1 MAEYSSSLELC
12 SFGLT
17 KSFCFVKET
26 IDITISKILQENE
39 RRRAIVFAPLA
50 SPKGLP
56 LGNSSKLDC
65 TRLLAPFNPITGEG
79 SIGQRVAFTVS
90 DYPIPTQYLPVEMM
104 DEPFV
109 KSLSKAGSV
118 DAFIR
123 DALMLPVTDEAR
135 DKVVEKFIRIRQKHD
150 YPFWAAMFAYI
161 KRKGG
166 GTDVLFRLNR
176 PQRRLI
182 KRLEKMRKAG
192 KPIRLILLKARQWGG
207 STAIQIYMAW
217 LQLVHE
223 VGLNSLIIAHQGTGS
238 DEIKDMFDRMIKS
251 YPVEMLHELGDAY
264 APNEP
269 KMVGVGKSGNIF
281 RVPQRNCKI
290 KIGTAERPNSCRGGD
305 YNLVHLSEVALWKET
320 DGKKPE
326 DIVRSACSGILLRP
340 YTMIVYES
348 TPNGVGNFFH
358 KEYLAAKKG
367 QSQFEAM
374 FVAWF
379 EIEQYELPFED
390 EAAKYEFAKKL
401 FANRRNEEIKSDREE
416 PGTYLWMLWEKG
428 ATLEAIHWYVSERS
442 KYTNHGDMA
451 SEYPSD
457 DIEAF
462 TYSGRKVFSSED
474 VEQFRPACRAPRWI
488 GEIYGSADEGE
499 KAIEG
504 LRFKKETDGR
514 LFMWHDVE
522 RSDTEEVT
530 DRYLVV
536 VDVCKGHTKNADFA
550 DILVIDRLG
559 MMDGEPPEVA
569 SEWHGHIDMDKLAW
583 KATQVAAYYNNALL
597 VIESNTLET
606 NNTKGEAE
614 YILTLI
620 HEVYGR
626 QLYARKQSA
635 EDIRQGLPKKYGYH
649 TNPLTKK
656 VVIYNLKV
664 VIRERLYIE
673 REEACLDEYLT
684 YVETENNVF
693 EAMEGYHDDRLM
705 TRAIGMQVCYHEMEL
720 PRIVKK
726 VNNINAGLVHVPVS
740 AATIG

>member
-1 MAEYSSSLELC
+1 MNE
-12 SFGLT
+12 
-17 KSFCFVKET
+17 
-26 IDITISKILQENE
+26 DIIIKILQENE
-39 RRRAIVFAPLA
+39 RRRAIVY
-50 SPKGLP
+50 
-56 LGNSSKLDC
+56 
-65 TRLLAPFNPITGEG
+65 APFNPITGEG

-109 KSLSKAGSV
+109 KKLSKAGSV

-135 DKVVEKFIRIRQKHD
+135 DKVVEEFIRIRQKHD
-150 YPFWAAMFAYI
+150 FAFWAAMFAYI

-166 GTDVLFRLNR
+166 GTDVLFRLKR
-176 PQRRLI
+176 PQRKLI

-367 QSQFEAM
+367 LSQFEAM

-390 EAAKYEFAKKL
+390 EADKYEFAKNL

-416 PGTYLWMLWEKG
+416 PGTYLWRLWEKG

-499 KAIEG
+499 KAIDG
-504 LRFKKETDGR
+504 LRFKKEADGR

-522 RSDTEEVT
+522 RSDEEEVT
-530 DRYLVV
+530 DRYLVI

-550 DILVIDRLG
+550 DILVIDRLS

-569 SEWHGHIDMDKLAW
+569 AEWHGHIDMDKLAW

-664 VIRERLYIE
+664 VIREHLYIE

-726 VNNINAGLVHVPVS
+726 INNINAGLVQVPVS

>member
-1 MAEYSSSLELC
+1 MKRS
-12 SFGLT
+12 
-17 KSFCFVKET
+17 VDIET
-26 IDITISKILQENE
+26 IIQENE
-39 RRRAIVFAPLA
+39 RRRLEVF
-50 SPKGLP
+50 
-56 LGNSSKLDC
+56 
-65 TRLLAPFNPITGEG
+65 APFNPITGEG
-79 SIGQRVAFTVS
+79 SIGQRVSFTIS
-90 DYPIPTQYLPVEMM
+90 DYPISTQYLPIEMM

-109 KSLSKAGSV
+109 KSLQKAGSV
-118 DAFIR
+118 ESLIR
-123 DALMLPVTDEAR
+123 DVLQLSVTDESCE
-135 DKVVEKFIRIRQKHD
+135 KVVEEFIRIRKKYD
-150 YPFWAAMFAYI
+150 FPFWAAMFVYI

-166 GTDVLFRLNR
+166 GSDVLFRLNK
-176 PQRRLI
+176 PQRKLI
-182 KRLEKMRKAG
+182 QRLEKMRKAG

-207 STAIQIYMAW
+207 STAIQIYMSW

-238 DEIKDMFDRMIKS
+238 DEIKDMFDRMIKL
-251 YPVEMLHELGDAY
+251 YPVEMLHELGEAY
-264 APNEP
+264 SLNEP
-269 KMVGVGKSGNIF
+269 KIVGVGKSGNIF

-326 DIVRSACSGILLRP
+326 DIVRSACSGILLMAL
-340 YTMIVYES
+340 TMIIYES

-358 KEYLAAKKG
+358 KEYLAAKNG
-367 QSQFEAM
+367 LSQFEAM

-379 EIEQYELPFED
+379 EIEQYELPFADDSEKYD
-390 EAAKYEFAKKL
+390 FAAKL
-401 FANRRNEEIKSDREE
+401 LANRYNEEVSTEREE
-416 PGTYLWMLWEKG
+416 AGTYLWRLWEMG
-428 ATLEAIHWYVSERS
+428 ATLEAIHWYVSERT
-442 KYTNHGDMA
+442 KFKNHGEMA

-462 TYSGRKVFSSED
+462 TFSGRKVFSSED
-474 VEQFRPACRAPRWI
+474 VELFRAACRTPRWR

-499 KAIEG
+499 KAIDG
-504 LRFKKETDGR
+504 LRFKKSNDGQ
-514 LFMWHDVE
+514 LFIWHDVE
-522 RSDTEEVT
+522 RNDEEEVL

-550 DILVIDRLG
+550 DILVIDRLF
-559 MMDGEPPEVA
+559 MMDGDPPVVA
-569 SEWHGHIDMDKLAW
+569 AEWHGHIDMDKLAW
-583 KATQVAAYYNNALL
+583 KATQIAAYYNNALL

-620 HEVYGR
+620 HDVYGK

-635 EDIRQGLPKKYGYH
+635 EDIRQGLPKKFGFH
-649 TNPLTKK
+649 TNSLTKK

-673 REEACLDEYLT
+673 REAACLDEYLT
-684 YVETENNVF
+684 YVEKENNSF

-705 TRAIGMQVCYHEMEL
+705 TRAIGMQICYHEMEL
-720 PRIVKK
+720 PRIVKR
-726 VNNINAGLVHVPVS
+726 NIDINARLVNRPVS

>member
-1 MAEYSSSLELC
+1 MDE
-12 SFGLT
+12 
-17 KSFCFVKET
+17 
-26 IDITISKILQENE
+26 DIIIKILQENE
-39 RRRAIVFAPLA
+39 RRRAIVF
-50 SPKGLP
+50 
-56 LGNSSKLDC
+56 
-65 TRLLAPFNPITGEG
+65 APFNPITGEG

-90 DYPIPTQYLPVEMM
+90 DYPIVTQYLPVEMM

-109 KSLSKAGSV
+109 KKLSKAGSV

-135 DKVVEKFIRIRQKHD
+135 DKVVEEFIRIRQKHD
-150 YPFWAAMFAYI
+150 FPFWAAMFAYI

-176 PQRRLI
+176 PQRKLI

-207 STAIQIYMAW
+207 STSIQIYMAW
-217 LQLVHE
+217 LQLIHE

-269 KMVGVGKSGNIF
+269 KIVGVGKSGNIF

-305 YNLVHLSEVALWKET
+305 YNLVHLSEIGLWKET

-367 QSQFEAM
+367 LSQFEAM

-379 EIEQYELPFED
+379 EIEQYELPFEN
-390 EAAKYEFAKKL
+390 EADKYEFAKQL

-416 PGTYLWMLWEKG
+416 PGTYIWRLWEKG

-504 LRFKKETDGR
+504 LRFKKEADGR

-522 RSDTEEVT
+522 RSDEEEVT

-550 DILVIDRLG
+550 DILVIDRLS

-569 SEWHGHIDMDKLAW
+569 AEWHGHIDMDKLAW

-705 TRAIGMQVCYHEMEL
+705 TRAIGMQICYHEMEL
-720 PRIVKK
+720 PRIVKR
-726 VNNINAGLVHVPVS
+726 VNNINAGLVQRPVS

>member
-1 MAEYSSSLELC
+1 M
-12 SFGLT
+12 
-17 KSFCFVKET
+17 KET

-39 RRRAIVFAPLA
+39 RRRAIVF
-50 SPKGLP
+50 
-56 LGNSSKLDC
+56 
-65 TRLLAPFNPITGEG
+65 APFNPITGEG

-135 DKVVEKFIRIRQKHD
+135 DKVVEEFIRIRQKHD

-176 PQRRLI
+176 PQRKLI

-367 QSQFEAM
+367 LSQFEAM

-379 EIEQYELPFED
+379 EIEQYELPFEN
-390 EAAKYEFAKKL
+390 EAEKYEFAKKL

-416 PGTYLWMLWEKG
+416 PGTYLWRLWEKG

-504 LRFKKETDGR
+504 LRFKKEADGR

-550 DILVIDRLG
+550 DILVIDRLF
-559 MMDGEPPEVA
+559 MMDGEPPVVA
-569 SEWHGHIDMDKLAW
+569 AEWHGHIDMDKLAW

-726 VNNINAGLVHVPVS
+726 VNNINAGLVQVPVS

>member
-1 MAEYSSSLELC
+1 M
-12 SFGLT
+12 
-17 KSFCFVKET
+17 KET

-39 RRRAIVFAPLA
+39 RRRAIVFAP
-50 SPKGLP
+50 
-56 LGNSSKLDC
+56 
-65 TRLLAPFNPITGEG
+65 FNPITGDG

-90 DYPIPTQYLPVEMM
+90 DYPIPTQYLPVKMM

-135 DKVVEKFIRIRQKHD
+135 DKVVEEFIRIRQKHD

-176 PQRRLI
+176 PQRKLI

-367 QSQFEAM
+367 LSQFEAM

-390 EAAKYEFAKKL
+390 EADKYEFAKKL

-416 PGTYLWMLWEKG
+416 PGTYLWRLWEKG

-504 LRFKKETDGR
+504 LRFKKEADGR

-550 DILVIDRLG
+550 DILVIDRLF
-559 MMDGEPPEVA
+559 MMDGEPPVVA
-569 SEWHGHIDMDKLAW
+569 AEWHGHIDMDKLAW
-583 KATQVAAYYNNALL
+583 KSTQVAAYYNNALL

-726 VNNINAGLVHVPVS
+726 INNINAGLVQVPVS

>member
-1 MAEYSSSLELC
+1 M
-12 SFGLT
+12 
-17 KSFCFVKET
+17 KDT

-39 RRRAIVFAPLA
+39 RRRAIVF
-50 SPKGLP
+50 
-56 LGNSSKLDC
+56 
-65 TRLLAPFNPITGEG
+65 APFNPITGEG

-135 DKVVEKFIRIRQKHD
+135 DKVVEEFIRIRQKHD

-176 PQRRLI
+176 PQRKLI

-367 QSQFEAM
+367 LSQFEAM

-390 EAAKYEFAKKL
+390 EADKYEFAKKL

-416 PGTYLWMLWEKG
+416 PGTYLWRLWEKG

-504 LRFKKETDGR
+504 LRFKKEADGR

-550 DILVIDRLG
+550 DILVIDRLF
-559 MMDGEPPEVA
+559 MMDGEPPVVA
-569 SEWHGHIDMDKLAW
+569 AEWHGHIDMDKLAW
-583 KATQVAAYYNNALL
+583 KSTQVAAYYNNALL

-726 VNNINAGLVHVPVS
+726 INNINAGLVQVPVS

>member
-1 MAEYSSSLELC
+1 M
-12 SFGLT
+12 
-17 KSFCFVKET
+17 KET

-39 RRRAIVFAPLA
+39 RRRAIVF
-50 SPKGLP
+50 
-56 LGNSSKLDC
+56 
-65 TRLLAPFNPITGEG
+65 APFNPITGEG

-135 DKVVEKFIRIRQKHD
+135 DKVVEEFIRIRQKHD

-182 KRLEKMRKAG
+182 NRLEKMRKAG

-367 QSQFEAM
+367 LSQFEAM

-379 EIEQYELPFED
+379 EIEQYELPFEN
-390 EAAKYEFAKKL
+390 EAEKYEFAKKL

-416 PGTYLWMLWEKG
+416 PGTYLWRLWEKG

-504 LRFKKETDGR
+504 LRFKKEADGR

-522 RSDTEEVT
+522 RSDIEEVT

-550 DILVIDRLG
+550 DILVIDRLF
-559 MMDGEPPEVA
+559 MIDGEPPVVA
-569 SEWHGHIDMDKLAW
+569 AEWHGHIDMDKLAW
-583 KATQVAAYYNNALL
+583 KATQVAAYYNKALL

-726 VNNINAGLVHVPVS
+726 INNINAGLVQVPVS